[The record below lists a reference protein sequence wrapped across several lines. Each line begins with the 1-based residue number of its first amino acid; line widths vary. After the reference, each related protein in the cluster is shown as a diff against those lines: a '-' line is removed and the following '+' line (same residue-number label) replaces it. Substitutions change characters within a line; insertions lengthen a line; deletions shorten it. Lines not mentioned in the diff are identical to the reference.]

1 MNDRSAAGANPLA
14 EQRTACGRERITI
27 PTYAVGAPSLN
38 PIIGEYRQEK
48 PYPYKMQ
55 DEIAEVKADKTYEA
69 LVAENEYLKLTVL
82 PELGGRLYSAFDK
95 RNGRELFH
103 RNNVIKPQLIGLTG
117 AWIAGG
123 VEFNF
128 PIGHRPT
135 SLETVEAHVRAN
147 ADGSASIFV
156 GETDKI
162 SGLRFSVELKLMP
175 GKAYI
180 EQTTRIYN
188 PTPVPQRFFHWNT
201 ASYPDT
207 DSLVCRYPTR
217 WIIDEQNRIRK
228 PWPYDGHVDVR
239 MARNIEKFSSIFSA
253 MNEEDYFGI
262 YDTDK
267 KAGSVHV
274 GDHREVP
281 GSKFWSWG
289 NHEHGKQWNRL
300 LTDDDGPY
308 MEQQA
313 GNTETQYLYHY
324 LQPNQKHQWSEYW
337 LQAIDTGPFTYANKH
352 VVLTTAFQAEAE
364 GWIALQ
370 LSLLANERLPGAS
383 VSLLHDDAAV
393 FTAAGD
399 WSPERTEQWQAKLPS
414 ACLAEGKLR
423 LTIRDGEGS
432 LLADHLIRHAEEA
445 PDQDEEEVH
454 AQEQDDLTTRLVRL
468 YRAEERHRYQETLE
482 LLDDLLATHPD
493 YLEAHVRKAVVQLKM
508 LDYAAAEA
516 TVEAAAGLIPFSD
529 ELHYY
534 TGLVRYMNGKDKN
547 AKSALLYVNDIS
559 AFAPSANLLLGK
571 IALKEKE
578 WSRAERYF
586 AKADM
591 APGIE
596 GADVLRAYA
605 LRQRGDLIQA
615 KRLLANILANDPL
628 RLHAAAELDML
639 TDGNRCRAIVRDDV
653 HNALILAEWY
663 AELADEDGQR
673 FALSL
678 AADAGTSAG
687 VTGGAGST
695 GSLGGA
701 GSPGGATGLGSAGS
715 PGGASSL
722 GSATGLGSA
731 GSLGGASSLGSAT
744 GLGSAGSLGGAS
756 SLGGAGSPGGAESP
770 LVLYHAGYLE
780 SMSGNAALASRLY
793 EQAEACSPD
802 GVFPILPLTLL
813 ALEDAV
819 RLLGDRAVRA
829 LYMSGLIYNAKER
842 YADAGRVWARCIELG
857 FDYSVLYRNY
867 GFLLMEAGKD
877 DEAIEVLEQGLE
889 MLPVNQDIAIYLA
902 RLYKRSGRSDK
913 RLKLLQALAGPG
925 LGSQSA
931 VRLSIEIYNELGRYD
946 EAIALLGSFP
956 FSNWENPFKG
966 MPDLRTLYH
975 DAFIGRAKQALRE
988 KRWDEAIRDLKGSLS
1003 YPGNLR
1009 LGVEAGQSFAREY
1022 YLLALCYEKKG
1033 DFMRSLAHCKQA
1045 AQSKPAPDHRHYK
1058 EYVKA
1063 VQKMTEL
1070 EWLGFGSGCAE

>member
-1 MNDRSAAGANPLA
+1 MELDHKSEAGGAGPTG
-14 EQRTACGRERITI
+14 ERRTSCGTESIMI

-55 DEIAEVKADKTYEA
+55 DEIAETKVDKTYEA

-135 SLETVEAHVRAN
+135 SLETVEAHVRSHD
-147 ADGSASIFV
+147 DGSASIYV

-162 SGLRFSVELKLMP
+162 SGLRFSVELKLLP
-175 GKAYI
+175 GKAYL
-180 EQTTRIYN
+180 EQITRIYN

-207 DSLVCRYPTR
+207 ASLVCRYPTR

-239 MARNIEKFSSIFSA
+239 MARNIEKFSSIFTA
-253 MNEEDYFGI
+253 MNEEDYFGV
-262 YDTDK
+262 YDTDTE
-267 KAGSVHV
+267 AGNVHV

-289 NHEHGKQWNRL
+289 NHEHGRNWNLL

-324 LQPNQKHQWSEYW
+324 LQPHQKHQWSEYW
-337 LQAIDTGPFTYANKH
+337 FQAIETGPLTYANKH
-352 VVLTTAFQAEAE
+352 VVLTTVFQPEAE
-364 GWIALQ
+364 GGITLQ
-370 LSLLANERLPGAS
+370 LSMLANERLQGAT
-383 VSLLHDDAAV
+383 VTLLHDEAAV
-393 FTAAGD
+393 FAATGD
-399 WSPERTEQWQAKLPS
+399 WSPERTEKWNARIAS
-414 ACLAEGKLR
+414 SCLAEGKLR
-423 LTIRDGEGS
+423 LTVRDRAGA
-432 LLADHLIRHAEEA
+432 LLVDHLIRHVE
-445 PDQDEEEVH
+445 DVVTQDEEEVH
-454 AQEQDDLTTRLVRL
+454 AQDQDELTTRLVRL
-468 YRAEERHRYQETLE
+468 YKAEERHRYRETLE
-482 LLDDLLATHPD
+482 LLDDLLATHPE
-493 YLEAHVRKAVVQLKM
+493 YLEAHLRKTVVQLKM

-516 TVEAAAGLIPFSD
+516 TIEAAAGLIPFSD

-534 TGLVRYMNGKDKN
+534 TGLVRYMNGKDKK

-571 IALKEKE
+571 IALRDKE

-586 AKADM
+586 AKADL
-591 APGIE
+591 ASGVE

-605 LRQRGDLIQA
+605 LRQRGDRAQA
-615 KRLLANILANDPL
+615 EMLLTEILASDPL
-628 RLHAAAELDML
+628 QLYAAAELDQL
-639 TDGNRCRAIVRDDV
+639 TGGDRCKSIARDDV
-653 HNALILAEWY
+653 HNALLLAEWY
-663 AELADEDGQR
+663 AELSDEAGQR
-673 FALSL
+673 FALGIMADSE
-678 AADAGTSAG
+678 AAASVAAVATATATATAATSA
-687 VTGGAGST
+687 A
-695 GSLGGA
+695 A
-701 GSPGGATGLGSAGS
+701 AK
-715 PGGASSL
+715 
-722 GSATGLGSA
+722 
-731 GSLGGASSLGSAT
+731 
-744 GLGSAGSLGGAS
+744 
-756 SLGGAGSPGGAESP
+756 EP
-770 LVLYHAGYLE
+770 LLLYHAGYLE
-780 SMSGNAALASRLY
+780 SQKGNAALASSLY
-793 EQAEACSPD
+793 EQAETCSSD

-819 RLLGDRAVRA
+819 RLLGERAPRA

-842 YADAGRVWARCIELG
+842 HAEAGRAWARCVELG

-877 DEAIEVLEQGLE
+877 DEAIEILEQGLE
-889 MLPVNQDIAIYLA
+889 LLPVNQDIAIYLA
-902 RLYKRSGRSDK
+902 RLYQRGGRSDK
-913 RLKLLQALAGPG
+913 RLKLLQVLQAPG
-925 LGSQSA
+925 QRPQSA
-931 VRLSIEIYNELGRYD
+931 VRLSIEIYNEFGRYH
-946 EAIALLGSFP
+946 EAIALLTEFK

-966 MPDLRTLYH
+966 MPDLRSLYH
-975 DAFIGRAKQALRE
+975 EAFNGRAAQAMRE
-988 KRWDEAIRDLKGSLS
+988 KKWDEAIRDLESSLR
-1003 YPGNLR
+1003 YPSNLR
-1009 LGVEAGQSFAREY
+1009 LGVEAGQTFAREH

-1033 DFMRSLAHCKQA
+1033 DFTRTLTHCRNV
-1045 AQSKPAPDHRHYK
+1045 AQLRLAPDHLHYA

-1070 EWLGFGSGCAE
+1070 EWLGFGNDDAK